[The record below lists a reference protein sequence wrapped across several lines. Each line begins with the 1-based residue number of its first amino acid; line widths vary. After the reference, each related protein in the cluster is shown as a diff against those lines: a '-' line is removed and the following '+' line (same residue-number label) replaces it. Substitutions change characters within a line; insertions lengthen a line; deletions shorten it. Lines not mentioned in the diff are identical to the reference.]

1 MSNKKGNEGT
11 MAIKIDLEKTYDR
24 LEWSFIQDT
33 VMLFKFPKHLISF
46 IKSCVSSSSIS
57 VLFNDGATNLFQLSK
72 GIRQGDP
79 LSPYLFVLC
88 MEILGA
94 LILDKCDNNLWVP
107 ISASRGGM
115 AFSQLFSAGDLV
127 LFAKADVKNCQA
139 IRDVLDTFCDLFDQ
153 KVSAEKSW
161 VFSTPNLD

>member
-33 VMLFKFPKHLISF
+33 VVLFKFPKYLISF

-88 MEILGA
+88 MEI
-94 LILDKCDNNLWVP
+94 
-107 ISASRGGM
+107 
-115 AFSQLFSAGDLV
+115 
-127 LFAKADVKNCQA
+127 
-139 IRDVLDTFCDLFDQ
+139 
-153 KVSAEKSW
+153 
-161 VFSTPNLD
+161 